1 MAAAEPKNEAAR
13 PVRVRLFQSRH
24 DVVVLDL
31 YTMAGRWYIVVVLEL
46 SKRAAA
52 GGKGQPEG
60 LAQEE
65 GQKSEAVRRQQ
76 AAGRGESAHRGAAAA
91 ARRAERA
98 EGETQGGPCRMN

>member
-1 MAAAEPKNEAAR
+1 MKWPTFGSLAGLAESFKLAAAAAEPKNEAAR

-31 YTMAGRWYIVVVLEL
+31 YTMVGRWHIVVVLEL

-52 GGKGQPEG
+52 GGKGQPEV

-65 GQKSEAVRRQQ
+65 GQESEAVRRQQ
-76 AAGRGESAHRGAAAA
+76 VS
-91 ARRAERA
+91 
-98 EGETQGGPCRMN
+98 